1 MFTALTKS
9 LYLAWHNIGVMVTPS
24 YAHIFMFYQN
34 LNSAPQFTGVDLSD
48 ARLTRQTARWG
59 PVSPSS
65 ECDVQSH
72 IMMDMHTVQYQFALF
87 TDIQIEGCLSISK
100 IL

>member
-1 MFTALTKS
+1 
-9 LYLAWHNIGVMVTPS
+9 
-24 YAHIFMFYQN
+24 MFYQN